1 MTQLPIPNVALFL
14 RLLLEPGWAPILVA
28 AAFLASVSS
37 GFAESHDYLF
47 HLAGGAAVAF
57 FAWRSIGLVRIVST
71 RIAPRKRPIFAFV
84 AALTVAALWEAAE
97 FVADGALGTSFQNEQ
112 GEAVRD
118 FGYSVLG
125 ALVLTVLVRAL
136 SSPVPAGGK
145 PIN

>member
-1 MTQLPIPNVALFL
+1 LNL
-14 RLLLEPGWAPILVA
+14 RLLLRLLLDPGWVLIIVA

-57 FAWRSIGLVRIVST
+57 FAWRSIGLVPNIAT

-97 FVADGALGTSFQNEQ
+97 FVADGTLGTSLQNEQ
-112 GEAVRD
+112 GEALRD
-118 FGYSVLG
+118 FGFSALG
-125 ALVLTVLVRAL
+125 ALVLTVVVRAL
-136 SSPVPAGGK
+136 PNPVPAGGK